1 LRLSD
6 AWGGPATQYINI
18 LWSKTMFEKAKPARD
33 AFTISLGGMTTIAS
47 FTAAPAIANDRLNKA
62 WDERLS
68 QVQKDQP
75 NTLREIED
83 ILGRYFAP
91 GRCQAA

>member
-47 FTAAPAIANDRLNKA
+47 FTAAPAIANDRLNKV
-62 WDERLS
+62 WDERLGRP
-68 QVQKDQP
+68 QEDRPDMARQ
-75 NTLREIED
+75 IED